1 MDERDSLGERT
12 RQSKN
17 RPHNGQ
23 RFETKASSAR
33 NSSDTNTVDDKIARI
48 LDVYFKAKEDYYN
61 LDDAGYMEKAKAA
74 RFLRDTAENSL
85 NCLRARGLT
94 THRMVPELEE
104 MFQYAKDKATEL
116 LGGKKRRFEITEV
129 TEIPVKRP
137 RQSWTRHGSQYYR
150 P

>member
-1 MDERDSLGERT
+1 MAEKRDALGERT

-17 RPHNGQ
+17 RPHNGR
-23 RFETKASSAR
+23 RFETKDSAR
-33 NSSDTNTVDDKIARI
+33 SNDTTVDDKITRI

-61 LDDAGYMEKAKAA
+61 LDGASYMEKAKAA

-129 TEIPVKRP
+129 TEIPLKRP